1 MKTPLPYQVAGAE
14 FLYRNKRALLA
25 DEMGVGKTLQAILA
39 ALKAKEDT
47 LVICP
52 ASLKVNWAREI
63 IDQDPEAQIQIV
75 DPGNEIHDYA
85 TGHGSK
91 WLIVNYDLL
100 DKYKA
105 EGLRLLL
112 PYKTLIIDEAHSIK
126 ETSTLRTKA
135 SLKIGEHAD
144 NIYLITGTPV
154 LNRPIELYPLL
165 KILRHPITLTKYNK
179 DNWYGYAFRYCGGY
193 FREVKRWVFNHKT
206 GRRELQQMRFLDT
219 KGATHLDELRQRIQ
233 PIYLRRLKK
242 EVLPLPPKNIYAE
255 KVTMSELHTK
265 LYADAWQRYLDYL
278 ERIKEE
284 LIQELGSEDAYYRKL
299 NNIEASQHLV
309 ELQKLQQV
317 TSAAKIRRV
326 AEDAYKATKRGDK
339 VLIFTIYT
347 DTIDKLKRIFAHN
360 KLKVVVLNGQTKNEG
375 RVKAVDALQTDPDTK
390 LFIGNIKAAGV
401 GITLTAAQKVFFI
414 DSEWTPALNQQA
426 EDRAHRYGQSKDVE
440 VTYYLAEGTIDEEK
454 QEALEAKRKIINTIL
469 GEGEQVNIQKEES
482 IVKEVLKKTMQK
494 ANSLST
500 LKH

>member
-1 MKTPLPYQVAGAE
+1 MKTPLPYQTEGAE

-39 ALKAKEDT
+39 ALKAGHET

-52 ASLKVNWAREI
+52 ASLKINWAREI

-85 TGHGSK
+85 TGNGSQ

-112 PYKTLIIDEAHSIK
+112 DYKTLIIDEAHSIK

-135 SLKIGEHAD
+135 SLKIGEYAE

-165 KILRHPITLTKYNK
+165 KILRHPITLSKQGK

-193 FREVKRWVFNHKT
+193 FREVKRWIFNHKT

-219 KGATHLDELRQRIQ
+219 KGATNLEELRQRIA

-242 EVLPLPPKNIYAE
+242 EVLPLPPKNVHAK
-255 KVTMSELHTK
+255 KVTMSDTHIQ
-265 LYADAWQRYLDYL
+265 LYQNAWERYLAYL

-284 LIQELGSEDAYYRKL
+284 LMQELGSEDAYFRKI

-317 TSAAKIRRV
+317 TSAAKIRSV
-326 AEDAYKATKRGDK
+326 VEDAYKEAKRGNK

-347 DTIDKLKRIFAHN
+347 DTIDKMKRIFTHN
-360 KLKVVVLNGQTKNEG
+360 KLKVAVLNGQTKNES
-375 RVKAVDALQTDPDTK
+375 RVKAVDALQNDPDTNI
-390 LFIGNIKAAGV
+390 FIGNIKAAGV
-401 GITLTAAQKVFFI
+401 GITLTAANKVYFI

-426 EDRAHRYGQSKDVE
+426 EDRAHRYGQANDVDIY
-440 VTYYLAEGTIDEEK
+440 YYLAEGTIDEDK

-469 GEGEQVNIQKEES
+469 GEGEQTNIKKEES
-482 IVKEVLKKTMQK
+482 VIKEVLKKTMQK
-494 ANSLST
+494 ANSFST

>member
-1 MKTPLPYQVAGAE
+1 MKTPLPYQVEGAE

-39 ALKAKEDT
+39 ALKAGKDS

-52 ASLKVNWAREI
+52 ASLKINWAREI
-63 IDQDPEAQIQIV
+63 IDQDPEAQIQVV

-91 WLIVNYDLL
+91 WIIVNYDLL

-135 SLKIGEHAD
+135 SLEIGKHAE
-144 NIYLITGTPV
+144 NVYLITGTPV

-165 KILRHPITLTKYNK
+165 KILRHPITISKQGK

-206 GRRELQQMRFLDT
+206 GQRELQQMRFLDT
-219 KGATHLDELRQRIQ
+219 KGATHLEELRQRIQ

-242 EVLPLPPKNIYAE
+242 EVLPLPDKNIYAK
-255 KVTMSELHTK
+255 KVVMSDIHK
-265 LYADAWQRYLDYL
+265 QLYADAWQRYIDYL
-278 ERIKEE
+278 DRIKEE
-284 LIQELGSEDAYYRKL
+284 LIQELGSEDAYLRKL

-317 TSAAKIRRV
+317 TSAAKIRAV
-326 AEDAYKATKRGDK
+326 AEDAYKAVKRGEK
-339 VLIFTIYT
+339 VLIFTTYT
-347 DTIDKLKRIFAHN
+347 DTIDKLKRIFSHN
-360 KLKVVVLNGQTKNEG
+360 KLKVVTLNGQTKNES
-375 RVKAVDALQTDPDTK
+375 RVKAVDALQTDPDTCI
-390 LFIGNIKAAGV
+390 FIGNIKAAGV

-426 EDRAHRYGQSKDVE
+426 EDRAHRYGQDKEVE
-440 VTYYLAEGTIDEEK
+440 IYYYLAEETIDEDK

-494 ANSLST
+494 ANSFST